1 MRYIFICSS
10 LLVSSLRALRIDNNS
25 KEQPKQLVI
34 VRSHNPHEGMIHRMQ
49 QYVADIRE
57 NMLGSRIMISVDTTQ
72 TKRDNVTENL
82 SNVIRQSL
90 PEAEIHIYDNSL
102 VAAAYKSVPTSGYS
116 WHTEPLNLAAKY
128 AFERFGIAFDYIWMV
143 EDDVIICGG
152 ITKLLT
158 LHAGNSA
165 DLLGGMPG
173 RMPSPG
179 HVERWIHRE
188 EGTQQFL
195 ERYPVSKRRH
205 GYEQVLRF
213 SRNLLDRLHELAYAE
228 GVSAQSEMF
237 PYTVALNE
245 NFKFD
250 NALEDNYGEFCWI
263 RAGGNKIRC
272 AFSRNEEIRMCKKV
286 EQEGKVTINHAA
298 KARMRPIM

>member
-1 MRYIFICSS
+1 MENIT
-10 LLVSSLRALRIDNNS
+10 DNMTN
-25 KEQPKQLVI
+25 I
-34 VRSHNPHEGMIHRMQ
+34 IQ
-49 QYVADIRE
+49 Q
-57 NMLGSRIMISVDTTQ
+57 
-72 TKRDNVTENL
+72 NL
-82 SNVIRQSL
+82 TD
-90 PEAEIHIYDNSL
+90 AEIHSYDSSL
-102 VAAAYKSVPTSGYS
+102 VAAAYKSVPANGFS
-116 WHTEPLNLAAKY
+116 WHMEPLSLAAKY
-128 AFERFGIAFDYIWMV
+128 AFDRFGIAFDYIWML

-152 ITKLLT
+152 ITKLLA

-179 HVERWIHRE
+179 HVERWIHRD

-205 GYEQVLRF
+205 GFEQVIRF

-250 NALEDNYGEFCWI
+250 NALEENYGDFCWT
-263 RAGGNKIRC
+263 RVEGNRIRC
-272 AFSRNEEIRMCKKV
+272 AFSQKEETRMCDKS
-286 EQEGKVTINHAA
+286 EHEGKVTINHAA
-298 KARMRPIM
+298 KSRMAK